1 MTPALDIIRFVSVS
15 KCFRTEGRGEVWAIR
30 DFNLNCAEGELTCVL
45 GPSGCGKTT
54 LLNILAGLIPWD
66 AGHVELDGRISCVFQ
81 EPRLLP
87 WLDVRR
93 NVALVLEEKLPAD
106 GVRETVS
113 RHLELTG
120 MTEYAGYYPSQLSGG
135 LKQRAALARAFAFPA
150 EILLMDEPFKSL
162 DFQARRRLIRDFLA
176 LWRCEVRTVVFV
188 THDIREAL
196 WMGDL
201 VVLLSDKPVLVLRKH
216 TISIPQEERWG
227 HPQISG
233 LEETWLK
240 EFGGE

>member
-1 MTPALDIIRFVSVS
+1 MNRVCGLVKRFGGLNVLEGLDLEFPTGKI
-15 KCFRTEGRGEVWAIR
+15 TAI
-30 DFNLNCAEGELTCVL
+30 L

-106 GVRETVS
+106 AVRETVS

-135 LKQRAALARAFAFPA
+135 LKQRVSLARAFAFPA

-201 VVLLSDKPVLVLRKH
+201 VVLLSDKPALVLRKH
-216 TISIPQEERWG
+216 AISIPQEERWG